1 MKKST
6 AILWGIIFIVLGLVF
21 GLNALGITDIDIFF
35 DGWWTLFIIIPC
47 AIGLVNEKEK
57 TGNLIG
63 VIVGVVLLLACQD
76 VLRFD
81 IIRKLIL
88 PVILVAIG
96 LSVIFKNVL
105 GSKTRKE
112 IKIIIDK
119 NKTGKEEYCSTF
131 SSQNL
136 NFDGQSFSG
145 TGVSAVFGGIKVDLT
160 GAVITEDVVINASA
174 VFGGVDI
181 IVPLEYNVK
190 VESNSIFGGV
200 STKRSTKPVDGAPT
214 VYVNATCVFGGV
226 DIK

>member
-160 GAVITEDVVINASA
+160 GAVITGDVVINASA

>member
-47 AIGLVNEKEK
+47 AVGLVNEKEK

-119 NKTGKEEYCSTF
+119 NKTEKEEYCSTF

-160 GAVITEDVVINASA
+160 GAVITGDVVINASA

>member
-6 AILWGIIFIVLGLVF
+6 GVLWGIVLIGLGIIFA
-21 GLNALGITDIDIFF
+21 LNALNVTDIDIFF
-35 DGWWTLFIIIPC
+35 DGWWTLFIIVPC
-47 AIGLVNEKEK
+47 GIGLINEKEK

-63 VIVGVVLLLACQD
+63 LLIGVVLLLGCLD

-81 IIRKLIL
+81 LVGKLIF
-88 PVILVAIG
+88 PVILVVIG
-96 LSVIFKNVL
+96 VSFIFKTTM

-112 IKIIIDK
+112 IKIIVDK
-119 NKTGKEEYCSTF
+119 NNTAKEEYCSTF

-136 NFDGQSFSG
+136 NFDGQEFKG
-145 TGVSAVFGGIKVDLT
+145 TGVSAVFGGIKIDLT

-181 IVPLEYNVK
+181 IVPTEYNVK
-190 VESNSIFGGV
+190 VDSNSIFGGV
-200 STKRSTKPVDGAPT
+200 STKRSTKPIEGAPT

>member
-119 NKTGKEEYCSTF
+119 NKTEKEEYCSTF

-160 GAVITEDVVINASA
+160 GAVITGDVVINASA

>member
-112 IKIIIDK
+112 MKIIIDK
-119 NKTGKEEYCSTF
+119 NKTEKEEYCSTF

>member
-112 IKIIIDK
+112 MKIIIDK